1 VNVLDDHSNNN
12 NLKIE
17 WKNYERRNPNLHV
30 FIINYKTFDTFPNF
44 TFNLTILYHWLNRE
58 HFHVI
63 ALDLKCLSS
72 SNFQV
77 PNSTREIT

>member
-1 VNVLDDHSNNN
+1 MTILITIILRLNG
-12 NLKIE
+12 KIM
-17 WKNYERRNPNLHV
+17 KNEIPIYMFLSS
-30 FIINYKTFDTFPNF
+30 NYKTFDTFPNF

-63 ALDLKCLSS
+63 ALDLKCPSS

-77 PNSTREIT
+77 PNSTCEIT